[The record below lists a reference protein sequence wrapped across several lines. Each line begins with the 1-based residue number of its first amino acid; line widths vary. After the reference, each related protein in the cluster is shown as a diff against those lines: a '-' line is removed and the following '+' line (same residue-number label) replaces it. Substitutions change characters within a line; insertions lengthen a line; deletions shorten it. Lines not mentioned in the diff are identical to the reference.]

1 MLTGVL
7 GEDDIVVNPTIIRGV
22 MRKQIR
28 RKSSEW
34 TQKVDNM
41 SFATSPRSFVVALE
55 SPPMMVGLTTKAS
68 SPTTSNFDTDSL
80 YAVMT

>member
-1 MLTGVL
+1 M
-7 GEDDIVVNPTIIRGV
+7 VNPTIIRGV

-68 SPTTSNFDTDSL
+68 SPTTSYFDTAPYSCLTALPRD
-80 YAVMT
+80 AVGGG